1 MKSRIRY
8 DASFN
13 YKEDF
18 ADMAQGIF
26 SNDPQAWKL
35 IKNYPKIRQKF
46 NLLVDFY
53 NKIDPSFNLE
63 YFEKLSGQDLSE

>member
-1 MKSRIRY
+1 
-8 DASFN
+8 
-13 YKEDF
+13 
-18 ADMAQGIF
+18 MAQGIF